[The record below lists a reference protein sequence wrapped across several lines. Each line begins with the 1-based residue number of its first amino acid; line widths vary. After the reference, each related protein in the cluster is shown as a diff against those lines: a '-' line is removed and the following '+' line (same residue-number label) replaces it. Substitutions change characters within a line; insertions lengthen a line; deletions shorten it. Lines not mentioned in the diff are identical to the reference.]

1 MNKSVFLLLFIC
13 FSISVKTFA
22 QDENRKSIDFNKTF
36 HTLGFSTFHGINFK
50 PKLKDNSGNI
60 EPILYPA
67 YVPEFILQYG
77 CMIKNGFGVA
87 LEVPFGEYYRKSLT
101 RLSDYGASCD
111 VPLEMGDSYIGFT
124 VKLTV
129 FKELNKNICMQG
141 ELGVKFHPF
150 YHPAE
155 QWETMDYW
163 KDVVG
168 NPYFEF
174 YYYDDNSSINFV
186 TIEQKYYAI
195 PDATAGLQFFFHS
208 QKKPKQNLVLGLT
221 ANVSF
226 VERIRVFYD
235 TEFSDLI
242 ENPNSTGFGWGRY
255 AWNSTAIGI
264 TVGYRFFGVR

>member
-1 MNKSVFLLLFIC
+1 
-13 FSISVKTFA
+13 
-22 QDENRKSIDFNKTF
+22 
-36 HTLGFSTFHGINFK
+36 
-50 PKLKDNSGNI
+50 
-60 EPILYPA
+60 LYPA

-87 LEVPFGEYYRKSLT
+87 LEVPFGVYHRKSLT
-101 RLSDYGASCD
+101 KLSDYGASCD
-111 VPLEMGDSYIGFT
+111 VPLEMGSFYIGFT
-124 VKLTV
+124 AKLFV

-155 QWETMDYW
+155 RWENMDW
-163 KDVVG
+163 ESTWFDVG
-168 NPYFEF
+168 YFYNE
-174 YYYDDNSSINFV
+174 DNSSINFI
-186 TIEQKYYAI
+186 TIEQKYYAV